1 MPRLISQPKWFKVD
15 KDLKEKDMV
24 YFRKHENDLEANW
37 SVGQVDQV
45 IRSKDGFI
53 RRAVIKYFNPGD
65 DRPQFTDRAVRKL
78 VKLWSVDDSC
88 IFEDLHEVSHKISNS
103 GPKQADPSNF
113 NLGNHRKSDHAVLLS
128 TSFSPQGV
136 SFAGLYYNVLVTGP
150 SLISLDAPVDSAWIT
165 PCEINSLIV
174 VSDPTVDVGGHVINE
189 DSMEEKDVTL
199 DSLYDVLV
207 STGFYLD

>member
-1 MPRLISQPKWFKVD
+1 M
-15 KDLKEKDMV
+15 
-24 YFRKHENDLEANW
+24 
-37 SVGQVDQV
+37 
-45 IRSKDGFI
+45 
-53 RRAVIKYFNPGD
+53 
-65 DRPQFTDRAVRKL
+65 
-78 VKLWSVDDSC
+78 
-88 IFEDLHEVSHKISNS
+88 
-103 GPKQADPSNF
+103 
-113 NLGNHRKSDHAVLLS
+113 
-128 TSFSPQGV
+128 

-165 PCEINSLIV
+165 PCKIDSLIV